1 MERKNLS
8 LEQLS
13 DLLNTM
19 VVDEK
24 INHDSTIEIPLC
36 DMAMGPIRATT
47 IASCSLGF
55 DWDLGRIFL
64 NPTDPLVSRSYMMD
78 RLYGDWHPYPK
89 RKPFRPGTYWVTV
102 DDGEK
107 RFCMETETLKSPD
120 SSGKYPFYCTEEIVA
135 WKEKIVPKPYEGDAK
150 A

>member
-8 LEQLS
+8 LGQLS

-24 INHDSTIEIPLC
+24 INYDSTMEIPLC
-36 DMAMGPIRATT
+36 DMAMGSVRATT
-47 IASCSLGF
+47 VASCSIGF

-135 WKEKIVPKPYEGDAK
+135 WKEKIVPKPYKGDAK
-150 A
+150 V

>member
-8 LEQLS
+8 LKQLA
-13 DLLNTM
+13 DILNTM
-19 VVDEK
+19 IEDK
-24 INHDSTIEIPLC
+24 NINPDSLIEIPLS
-36 DMAMGPIRATT
+36 DMAIGPCKATT
-47 IASCSLGF
+47 IAACAIGF
-55 DWDLGRIFL
+55 DWNSERIFL
-64 NPTDPLVSRSYMMD
+64 HSTDSLVSKSYMD
-78 RLYGDWHPYPK
+78 ECLYRNWHPYPK
-89 RKPFRPGTYWVTV
+89 HKPYRPGTYWVTV

-107 RFCMETETLKSPD
+107 RFCMETETLKTPD